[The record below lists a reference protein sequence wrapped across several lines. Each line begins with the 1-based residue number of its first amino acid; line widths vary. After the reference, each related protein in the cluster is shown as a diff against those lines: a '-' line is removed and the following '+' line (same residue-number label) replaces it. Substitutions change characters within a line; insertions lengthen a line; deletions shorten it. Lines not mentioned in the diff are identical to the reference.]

1 MASFTLA
8 YNLYVAPA
16 EGGYANVPGDRGG
29 ETYAGISRV
38 FYPDLPL
45 WKYIDS
51 VKAKRPIRHN
61 EKFPELQPQV
71 NEFYNK
77 LWNKHRLSE
86 INNQFIAGIIFDY
99 IVHSGTTAIKAV
111 QQILGVKADGII
123 GPETINA
130 INKQAP
136 EILGQKILEQRR
148 NFLISFAN
156 KPNQQQ
162 FLRGWLNRID
172 KLQNDLN
179 KLIKSKSG
187 SFGLLTIG
195 IFVLILLKINNKI

>member
-8 YNLYVAPA
+8 YNVYVAPA

-51 VKAKRPIRHN
+51 VKAKRPIQHN

-111 QQILGVKADGII
+111 QQILGVKVDGII

-136 EILGQKILEQRR
+136 EILAQKILEQRR